1 MFYQMDHIWE
11 APSKLK
17 KTLALIFLM
26 ILAIILRQD
35 FLKTLYVISYL
46 FIKTM
51 NLGSNITYTL
61 SLVLHG
67 SDDHKKSIEGLV
79 RFESNFYINMAF
91 WIDELLLK

>member
-1 MFYQMDHIWE
+1 
-11 APSKLK
+11 
-17 KTLALIFLM
+17 
-26 ILAIILRQD
+26 
-35 FLKTLYVISYL
+35 
-46 FIKTM
+46 M

-91 WIDELLLK
+91 WMDELLL